1 MNTMKTVILMVALTV
16 LVVFAGSALG
26 GKNGAVTAFAFATI
40 MNFGVYWFFDKIV
53 LYMYGARLATE
64 QEAPELHRIFRDLT
78 IKANLPFYVEE
89 LYRLKRLIFS
99 HPISAFIVIMIS
111 FIWLLSSPLSFLVF
125 LFIGAIIYL
134 LYNYIKKKENER
146 RLKEFQKKKT
156 ELISSGNYKYIEN
169 FVKKYKDIE
178 FNFSN
183 CADLK
188 ELIAKKGIMLDNE
201 EIVLLI
207 QEETNKQNYG
217 DFKVK
222 MLHDDKPKNL
232 QEYKRRLIEI
242 YGGGYKRYID
252 VFKCL
257 LNEMNIF
264 YDEDQ
269 LAHEKFAEIEREMQI
284 INFEKRLNSDQLYSI
299 SMDTLDSMTG
309 YEFEDFLKMLFEKMG
324 YKVDPT
330 KYSGD
335 QGADLI
341 IVKFGEKSV
350 IQAKRHR
357 DRVNNKSIQEV
368 VAAIKHYKADTGMVI
383 TTSEFTPSAIELADS
398 NNIKLIDRHELED
411 LIRKYL

>member
-1 MNTMKTVILMVALTV
+1 MTLNWNLKSDIEKLVKRTVEKIYQL
-16 LVVFAGSALG
+16 
-26 GKNGAVTAFAFATI
+26 KN
-40 MNFGVYWFFDKIV
+40 
-53 LYMYGARLATE
+53 
-64 QEAPELHRIFRDLT
+64 
-78 IKANLPFYVEE
+78 E
-89 LYRLKRLIFS
+89 LYSCYTQLKELIFLQPLTPLS
-99 HPISAFIVIMIS
+99 KPALFHVKECLKIRSILLALIVIMIAV
-111 FIWLLSSPLSFLVF
+111 IWLHNNPFSFLVF

-146 RLKEFQKKKT
+146 RLKEFQRKKR
-156 ELISSGNYKYIEN
+156 ELISSGNYKYLEN
-169 FVKKYKDIE
+169 FIKKYKDIE
-178 FNFSN
+178 FDFSN
-183 CADLK
+183 CANLK

-201 EIVLLI
+201 EIALLI
-207 QEETNKQNYG
+207 QEETNKQNYA
-217 DFKVK
+217 DFKTK
-222 MLHDDKPKNL
+222 MLHDDKPQNL

-242 YGGGYKRYID
+242 YGGSYKRYVDI
-252 VFKCL
+252 FKYL

-264 YDEDQ
+264 YNEDQ
-269 LAHEKFAEIEREMQI
+269 LAHEKFAEIEKEMEL

-299 SMDTLDSMTG
+299 SMDSLDSMTG
-309 YEFEDFLKMLFEKMG
+309 YEFEDFLKTLLKKMG
-324 YKVDPT
+324 YKVEPT

-411 LIRKYL
+411 LIRKHF

>member
-1 MNTMKTVILMVALTV
+1 MVVLAV

-26 GKNGAVTAFAFATI
+26 GKNGAVIAFAFATI
-40 MNFGVYWFFDKIV
+40 MNFGAYWFFDKIV
-53 LYMYGARLATE
+53 LYMYGARQATE
-64 QEAPELHRIFRDLT
+64 QESPEFYRIVRDLT
-78 IKANLPFYVEE
+78 IKVNLPFYVEE

-111 FIWLLSSPLSFLVF
+111 FIWLLSSPLSFFVF
-125 LFIGAIIYL
+125 LFIVATIYL
-134 LYNYIKKKENER
+134 LFNLIKKKENER

-169 FVKKYKDIE
+169 FAKKYKDIE
-178 FNFSN
+178 FDFSN
-183 CADLK
+183 YTNLK

-201 EIVLLI
+201 EIALLI
-207 QEETNKQNYG
+207 QEETNKQNYE
-217 DFKVK
+217 DFKAK
-222 MLHDDKPKNL
+222 MLHDDKPQNL

-252 VFKCL
+252 VFKYL
-257 LNEMNIF
+257 LNEINIF
-264 YDEDQ
+264 YKEDQ
-269 LAHEKFAEIEREMQI
+269 LAHEKFAEIEREMQL

-299 SMDTLDSMTG
+299 SMDSLDSMTG
-309 YEFEDFLKMLFEKMG
+309 YEFEDFLKTLFEKMG
-324 YKVDPT
+324 YKVEPT

-350 IQAKRHR
+350 IQAKRHK

-383 TTSEFTPSAIELADS
+383 TTSEFTPSAIELAES
-398 NNIKLIDRHELED
+398 NNIKLIDRDELEG
-411 LIRKYL
+411 LLRKYY